1 MSDKTDDWE
10 RSQGVYPQA
19 RGFTPGKQE
28 TQIRT
33 TERGVPRTLDLVG
46 VIHNDAAP
54 GPNGQS
60 RVDLMIDSGRFDRPG
75 QYANPHLVN
84 AYDPSTGVS
93 EHSTLYGSDVV
104 GAMHNAT
111 KGGFYD
117 MPDRQGGAPG
127 GRIFC
132 FRAQVVPGPEGD
144 LVLDPSTIQPGREA
158 PSRYLLHDIQEG
170 ANLRAQEL
178 GVPAPGREASA
189 SAPARAGRAED
200 QITHLG
206 PDVSPP
212 HPPLTQESLR
222 KMMGADEPAPE
233 QAAPVRHG
241 DRVPV
246 PRRELPIQPQP
257 SSQAGLASYAGGV
270 ARSLPSVPAPG
281 EPGSRFNPVV
291 REREAQPER
300 PLDEANR
307 VQSFE
312 EWQASQAA
320 VSEASKSHEGE
331 GVATAATN
339 GFVNGAMGGVSA
351 ASKLDERFAKHPELR
366 DVGTGTSVEQ
376 RHPELFRDDSAH
388 DQQAGDDG
396 LSR

>member
-1 MSDKTDDWE
+1 MAE
-10 RSQGVYPQA
+10 PQYP
-19 RGFTPGKQE
+19 
-28 TQIRT
+28 
-33 TERGVPRTLDLVG
+33 
-46 VIHNDAAP
+46 
-54 GPNGQS
+54 
-60 RVDLMIDSGRFDRPG
+60 
-75 QYANPHLVN
+75 Y
-84 AYDPSTGVS
+84 
-93 EHSTLYGSDVV
+93 
-104 GAMHNAT
+104 
-111 KGGFYD
+111 
-117 MPDRQGGAPG
+117 PDG
-127 GRIFC
+127 
-132 FRAQVVPGPEGD
+132 
-144 LVLDPSTIQPGREA
+144 T
-158 PSRYLLHDIQEG
+158 
-170 ANLRAQEL
+170 
-178 GVPAPGREASA
+178 
-189 SAPARAGRAED
+189 
-200 QITHLG
+200 
-206 PDVSPP
+206 
-212 HPPLTQESLR
+212 PPLTQESLR

-257 SSQAGLASYAGGV
+257 SFQAGLAAYSGGA

-291 REREAQPER
+291 RERPAQPER

-331 GVATAATN
+331 GVVVAAAN
-339 GFVNGAMGGVSA
+339 GFVNGAVGAGRRNLSQRNPSRSQIGIDGTPKKAPALHSTPEPYRFGGFSQPDLGDLSGSSREEMIETLNRRRQGEAESTARTEEINKQSHAAGLYGAPNENLRFYNQEQTRGTNDFERQLVAAGFIPLRPDLPTKGMDMQRQRYEIAMLRQGVSPESGQPVPGLENSTFNVRGYDASGVPTPEGEAEFERHAITYGQAQDA
-351 ASKLDERFAKHPELR
+351 AKSKLSERFAKHPELR

-388 DQQAGDDG
+388 DQQVGDDG